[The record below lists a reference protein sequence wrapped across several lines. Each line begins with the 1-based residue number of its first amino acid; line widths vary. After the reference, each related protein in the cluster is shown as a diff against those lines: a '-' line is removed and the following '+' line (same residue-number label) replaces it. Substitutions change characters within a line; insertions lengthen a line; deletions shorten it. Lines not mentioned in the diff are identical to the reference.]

1 MAINESEK
9 QEVLNKPY
17 IPLFARDEEEDNY
30 PFQNIL
36 QENKSIPFVDRIIN
50 PDKYPTPTLQD
61 EQGRKQT
68 HFMSADT
75 NQDGEWIVYPKI
87 IFENGQY
94 KRVNMDQAIDSGNFI
109 NFGED
114 QKLATDFSANYKTKK
129 FKDFLA
135 HVPIKKGSSV
145 GRRPNTS
152 TMNKQKRRQTGV
164 KKYRGQ
170 GR

>member
-1 MAINESEK
+1 MA
-9 QEVLNKPY
+9 
-17 IPLFARDEEEDNY
+17 
-30 PFQNIL
+30 
-36 QENKSIPFVDRIIN
+36 
-50 PDKYPTPTLQD
+50 
-61 EQGRKQT
+61 
-68 HFMSADT
+68 
-75 NQDGEWIVYPKI
+75 
-87 IFENGQY
+87 
-94 KRVNMDQAIDSGNFI
+94 
-109 NFGED
+109 
-114 QKLATDFSANYKTKK
+114 KK